1 MLKALVYQDWSIK
14 EKQLCY
20 SSLAG
25 LIKVSKV
32 WNKKINTWEKNSKH
46 TREQRLQAMMGNLFN
61 KVQFKGERIYHET
74 RKDKSQQKQQ
84 WLEIKACEQHSRQN
98 F

>member
-1 MLKALVYQDWSIK
+1 
-14 EKQLCY
+14 
-20 SSLAG
+20 
-25 LIKVSKV
+25 
-32 WNKKINTWEKNSKH
+32 
-46 TREQRLQAMMGNLFN
+46 MMGNLFN